1 MATTKDDLERRVGE
15 LEDEL
20 KRRDERIA
28 ELRDEVDEMRDL
40 VSRLR
45 ENAEDHENIMEAWR
59 DTFDMKI
66 VEARDGRE
74 TWTWEPFWDE
84 HYELVDNYNKL
95 VDRWNRFLPLINGK
109 DRPIGRP
116 LAASEAQVD
125 KVRRLH
131 KDGMSLRDIMIETN
145 LGFSTVR
152 TIVGQINRNDRTT
165 KKHRARFERIERDK
179 AQAARW
185 KRIKRTGDALPKR
198 AQAVVEQSRALAME
212 ARGLGRSR

>member
-1 MATTKDDLERRVGE
+1 MTTTTDSLKRRIGE
-15 LEDEL
+15 LEDEV
-20 KRRDERIA
+20 KQRDERIA
-28 ELRDEVDEMRDL
+28 ELRDERDEQTDL
-40 VSRLR
+40 INRLR
-45 ENAEDHENIMEAWR
+45 EHAEDYTNVMESWR

-74 TWTWEPFWDE
+74 VWTWEPFWEE
-84 HYELVDNYNKL
+84 HGGLRDNYNAL
-95 VDRWNRFLPLINGK
+95 VRDWNKYLPLING
-109 DRPIGRP
+109 RTQPVGRP
-116 LAASEAQVD
+116 LAASEAQVET
-125 KVRRLH
+125 VRKLH

-165 KKHRARFERIERDK
+165 RKHRERFERIQIDK

-185 KRIKRTGDALPKR
+185 KRKKRTGDALPKR
-198 AQAVVEQSRALAME
+198 AQAVVEQGRALATE